1 MFPVRRDLVGRC
13 GSFSMPIT
21 RFLVV
26 TLSTGLTA
34 WAGWSVGR
42 PFGILPGF
50 LIANLGCATGW
61 YFGRTFVRN
70 NLD

>member
-1 MFPVRRDLVGRC
+1 MFPVRRDLGVRC
-13 GSFSMPIT
+13 GSFAMPIT

-26 TLSTGLTA
+26 TLSTGLSA
-34 WAGWSVGR
+34 WVGWTFGR
-42 PFGILPGF
+42 QFGVFPGF
-50 LIANLGCATGW
+50 LIANVGFAMGW

>member
-1 MFPVRRDLVGRC
+1 
-13 GSFSMPIT
+13 MPIT